1 MFKAMKKIFSMLM
14 MLATMA
20 LFTACGSDDDSGSGG
35 SGNTGGAYVG
45 EWVNVT
51 SYDDNDFYVDA
62 IKLNSNGTGT
72 ETTYHLSEY
81 ESIYEAID
89 FTYSVSGNQVTV
101 KSSKGTY
108 IYNYTIGST
117 SGYRSLTLTING
129 KTRTYLEMTPEIRN
143 EIDAFHPVPG
153 DVH

>member
-1 MFKAMKKIFSMLM
+1 MVAAMSLVIG
-14 MLATMA
+14 
-20 LFTACGSDDDSGSGG
+20 CGSDDNNNLGG
-35 SGNTGGAYVG
+35 GGNGAYIG
-45 EWVNVT
+45 EWVQVT
-51 SYDDNDFYVDA
+51 NNGDNDFYVDA

>member
-1 MFKAMKKIFSMLM
+1 MKKIFSMLM
-14 MLATMA
+14 IVAAMSLVIG
-20 LFTACGSDDDSGSGG
+20 CGSDDNNNPGG
-35 SGNTGGAYVG
+35 GGNGAYIG
-45 EWVNVT
+45 EWVQVT
-51 SYDDNDFYVDA
+51 NNGDNDFYVDA

-108 IYNYTIGST
+108 IYNYTIGSA

-143 EIDAFHPVPG
+143 EIDAFHPVPR

>member
-1 MFKAMKKIFSMLM
+1 MRKIISMMMVAAMSLVIG
-14 MLATMA
+14 
-20 LFTACGSDDDSGSGG
+20 CGSDDNNNPGDGG
-35 SGNTGGAYVG
+35 NGAYIG
-45 EWVNVT
+45 EWVQVT
-51 SYDDNDFYVDA
+51 NNGDNDFYVDA

-108 IYNYTIGST
+108 IYNYTIGNT

>member
-1 MFKAMKKIFSMLM
+1 MRKIFSMLM
-14 MLATMA
+14 IVAAMSLVIG
-20 LFTACGSDDDSGSGG
+20 CGSDDNNNPGG
-35 SGNTGGAYVG
+35 GGNGAYIG
-45 EWVNVT
+45 EWVQVT
-51 SYDDNDFYVDA
+51 NNGDNDFYVDA

-108 IYNYTIGST
+108 IYNYTIGNT